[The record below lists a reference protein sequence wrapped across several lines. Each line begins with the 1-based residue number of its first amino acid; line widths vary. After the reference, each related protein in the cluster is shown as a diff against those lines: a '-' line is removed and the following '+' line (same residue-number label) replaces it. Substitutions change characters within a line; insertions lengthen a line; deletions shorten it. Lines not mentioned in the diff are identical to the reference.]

1 VLLTPAPLRS
11 AVVNVHGK
19 LERSIESTLE
29 ERKDQIF
36 MSIAREDGEFS
47 SIFIRFCP
55 IGFIFCP

>member
-19 LERSIESTLE
+19 LERSIESTLD

-36 MSIAREDGEFS
+36 ISAAGVDGE
-47 SIFIRFCP
+47 IPPTFIRFRP
-55 IGFIFCP
+55 IGFTFCR